1 VTVILRCSFDVHLV
15 ALQVRL
21 VRASEC
27 RLSRRGRHGRHG
39 RHELRR
45 GAALCTLEDTVW
57 TANETYEA

>member
-1 VTVILRCSFDVHLV
+1 VILRCSFDVHLV

-27 RLSRRGRHGRHG
+27 RPSRHGRHG